1 MYIYMYLY
9 TFLFIYL
16 YKGKPTTATAM
27 LELYDF
33 IGRRPIICHN
43 ATFDSKFLIKEMSR
57 IDKVIWN
64 KFLCTLKL
72 SRRLLL
78 SAGSYKLS
86 QLKMYI
92 NYQSSSSHHDHRAL
106 SDVLVT
112 VALWYVYMYIHIH

>member
-1 MYIYMYLY
+1 MSD
-9 TFLFIYL
+9 L
-16 YKGKPTTATAM
+16 YK
-27 LELYDF
+27 F
-33 IGRRPIICHN
+33 IGTRPIICHN

-64 KFLCTLKL
+64 KFFCTLKL

-86 QLKMYI
+86 KLKIYI
-92 NYQSSSSHHDHRAL
+92 DYQSTSSHKDHRAL

-112 VALWYVYMYIHIH
+112 VALWYIYI